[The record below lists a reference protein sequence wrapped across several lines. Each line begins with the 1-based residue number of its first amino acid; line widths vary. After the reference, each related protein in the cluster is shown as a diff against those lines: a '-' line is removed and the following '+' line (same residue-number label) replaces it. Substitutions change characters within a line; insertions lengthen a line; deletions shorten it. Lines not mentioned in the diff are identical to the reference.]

1 MLNPFKYCDSILAKT
16 FAETFVT
23 EIKEIVLSRIRNMS
37 EKEIKEID
45 KELVSKVLTEIKDFL
60 NLHYSDAETSEI
72 IESNQLFMA
81 HRFLKSTYLE
91 KRLKGLNHIKHMID
105 KIEFAMK

>member
-1 MLNPFKYCDSILAKT
+1 
-16 FAETFVT
+16 
-23 EIKEIVLSRIRNMS
+23 MS

-45 KELVSKVLTEIKDFL
+45 KELVSRVLNDLKDFL
-60 NLHYSDAETSEI
+60 NLHYSDAETSEL
-72 IESNQLFMA
+72 IESNQLYMA

-105 KIEFAMK
+105 RIDVAIKHQSGHFNRFQRNDSNQDHEMNGVQIIGSA